1 MDKGEVPTGRTGG
14 VSDSP
19 RVLVVTNDFPPR
31 VGGVQQY
38 VGNLVRRLPPDR
50 VAVLA
55 PNWTGW
61 RGHDRAEPYPIH
73 RWPSSV
79 LLPSDDLARRCRDL
93 VRAHD
98 ADLVLF
104 GHGFPLPML
113 ASRLREAGVPSVIL
127 THGAELWFARMPGTS
142 DAMARS
148 FGAARAVTG
157 VSEYVARSLRP
168 LVPAAVPF
176 TLLPPAV
183 DPDRF
188 GPGAEGAA
196 VRARHGLGERPVV
209 LCVSRLVPRKGQD
222 TLIRAMPVL
231 RRLVADAALLIA
243 GDGPDR
249 SRLESLAAQA
259 PEGSIVIAGEVPDT
273 ELAAH
278 YAAADVFAMPCRSRF
293 GGLEVEGFGIVFLEA
308 AASRR
313 AVLAGRSGGADEAV
327 IDEETGLLVEGREPK
342 AVALAIARLLQ
353 DPTLRERMGA
363 AGRARVERDFTW
375 DGRAEQLAAILTRA
389 V

>member
-1 MDKGEVPTGRTGG
+1 M
-14 VSDSP
+14 
-19 RVLVVTNDFPPR
+19 LVVTNDFPPR

-38 VGNLVRRLPPDR
+38 VGNLVKRLPAER

-55 PNWTGW
+55 SSWPGW
-61 RGHDRAEPYPIH
+61 REHDRDEPYPVH
-73 RWPSSV
+73 RWPATV
-79 LLPSDDLARRCRDL
+79 LLPSDDLARRTFDL

-104 GHGFPLPML
+104 GHGFPLPMM
-113 ASRLREAGVPSVIL
+113 APRLLEAGVPSVIL

-148 FGAARAVTG
+148 FGAARAITG
-157 VSEYVARSLRP
+157 VSDYVARSLRSLIP
-168 LVPAAVPF
+168 PTVPF

-188 GPGAEGAA
+188 GAHADGAA
-196 VRARHGLGERPVV
+196 VRSRHGLVERPVV
-209 LCVSRLVPRKGQD
+209 VCVSRLVPRKGQD
-222 TLIRAMPVL
+222 TLIRAMPMVK
-231 RRLVADAALLIA
+231 RLVPDAALLLV

-249 SRLESLAAQA
+249 ARLESLAAEA
-259 PEGSIVIAGEVPDT
+259 ATGSVVFAGEVPDA
-273 ELAAH
+273 ELPAH

-293 GGLEVEGFGIVFLEA
+293 AGLEVEGFGIVFLEA
-308 AASRR
+308 AASSR
-313 AVLAGRSGGADEAV
+313 AVIAGRSGGAAEAMV
-327 IDEETGLLVEGREPK
+327 DDQTGGLVEGREPK
-342 AVALAIARLLQ
+342 AVALAIAHLLL
-353 DPTLRERMGA
+353 DAPLRERMGA

-375 DGRAEQLAAILTRA
+375 DVRTEHLIEILTKA

>member
-1 MDKGEVPTGRTGG
+1 
-14 VSDSP
+14 
-19 RVLVVTNDFPPR
+19 VTNDFPPR

-50 VAVLA
+50 LAVLA

-61 RGHDRAEPYPIH
+61 RQHDRAEPYPVH
-73 RWPSSV
+73 RWPATV

-104 GHGFPLPML
+104 GHGFPVPVL
-113 ASRLREAGVPSVIL
+113 APRLLEAGIPSVIL

-142 DAMARS
+142 EAMARS
-148 FGAARAVTG
+148 FGAARAITG
-157 VSEYVARSLRP
+157 VSEFVARALRP
-168 LVPAAVPF
+168 LIPATVPF

-188 GPGAEGAA
+188 RPGSDTAEI
-196 VRARHGLGERPVV
+196 RARHGLGERPVV

-222 TLIRAMPVL
+222 TLIRAMPVVT
-231 RRLVADAALLIA
+231 RLVPDAALLIA
-243 GDGPDR
+243 GEGPDR
-249 SRLESLAAQA
+249 PRLEALAAQA
-259 PEGSIVIAGEVPDT
+259 TAHSVIFAGEVPDA
-273 ELAAH
+273 ELPAH
-278 YAAADVFAMPCRSRF
+278 YAAADIFAMPCRSRF

-308 AASRR
+308 ASTGC
-313 AVLAGRSGGADEAV
+313 AVVAGRSGGAAEAMV
-327 IDEETGLLVEGREPK
+327 DDVTGLLVEGREPK
-342 AVALAIARLLQ
+342 AVALAIARLLL
-353 DPTLRERMGA
+353 DAGLRERMGA
-363 AGRARVERDFTW
+363 AGRARVEHEFTW
-375 DGRAEQLAAILTRA
+375 DRRAEQLIEILTKA